1 LGHLTQISQRPAS
14 FCVLQQVFGIEHH
27 TLTLVGEIGNAES
40 CDCCL
45 SIIAGCLV
53 QFVRSQ
59 HQMTHIPEGGFI
71 VGNRP
76 AEGAE
81 RSHQDFNAIEIG
93 THMAEYAM
101 QLALDSIYGRL
112 RSHYRFL
119 SWPMPA
125 RLPHVR
131 VKTLGERSFLFS
143 KTSRCLD

>member
-1 LGHLTQISQRPAS
+1 
-14 FCVLQQVFGIEHH
+14 
-27 TLTLVGEIGNAES
+27 
-40 CDCCL
+40 
-45 SIIAGCLV
+45 
-53 QFVRSQ
+53 
-59 HQMTHIPEGGFI
+59 
-71 VGNRP
+71 
-76 AEGAE
+76 
-81 RSHQDFNAIEIG
+81 
-93 THMAEYAM
+93 MAEYAM

>member
-1 LGHLTQISQRPAS
+1 M
-14 FCVLQQVFGIEHH
+14 LQQVFGIEHH

-59 HQMTHIPEGGFI
+59 HQMTHIQEGGFI

-101 QLALDSIYGRL
+101 QLALDSIYGRPVSYTHL
-112 RSHYRFL
+112 DVYKRQGKAEAGTVQADRS
-119 SWPMPA
+119 MIG
-125 RLPHVR
+125 V
-131 VKTLGERSFLFS
+131 VD
-143 KTSRCLD
+143 C

>member
-1 LGHLTQISQRPAS
+1 
-14 FCVLQQVFGIEHH
+14 
-27 TLTLVGEIGNAES
+27 
-40 CDCCL
+40 
-45 SIIAGCLV
+45 
-53 QFVRSQ
+53 
-59 HQMTHIPEGGFI
+59 MTHIPEGGFI

-125 RLPHVR
+125 GVAACR

>member
-1 LGHLTQISQRPAS
+1 MPTVRRTARR
-14 FCVLQQVFGIEHH
+14 
-27 TLTLVGEIGNAES
+27 GNAES

-53 QFVRSQ
+53 QLVRSQ

-76 AEGAE
+76 AEGAD

-112 RSHYRFL
+112 RSHSVSYTHL
-119 SWPMPA
+119 T
-125 RLPHVR
+125 LPTIYSV
-131 VKTLGERSFLFS
+131 
-143 KTSRCLD
+143 